1 MQGCPAVIDGVDVYI
16 TCSGYT
22 GEDGFEIYI
31 KPQDAIS
38 VWESVMKAGED
49 FGVSP
54 CGLGSRD
61 SLRFEACLPLY
72 GHELSPE
79 ITPLQASL
87 GFFVKLWKRIRKVDG
102 SMAFCNVSA
111 HEQEVLRVTRL
122 DTLWPVCTS
131 REQAVEQLRQTGGS
145 SPSD

>member
-1 MQGCPAVIDGVDVYI
+1 MLEYHHADLNVYAVVG
-16 TCSGYT
+16 
-22 GEDGFEIYI
+22 
-31 KPQDAIS
+31 
-38 VWESVMKAGED
+38 
-49 FGVSP
+49 
-54 CGLGSRD
+54 
-61 SLRFEACLPLY
+61 
-72 GHELSPE
+72 
-79 ITPLQASL
+79 TPNRLEYAL